1 MNNFFKE
8 IKYYTIQFITNIV
21 IGISFILAYYPL
33 WSIVFF
39 QTISISTWII
49 TSIIGVP
56 MGIIAAKIRD
66 INQETYNEHINKK
79 D

>member
-1 MNNFFKE
+1 MDKFFKE
-8 IKYYTIQFITNIV
+8 IKYYTIQLITNIV
-21 IGISFILAYYPL
+21 IGVAFILAYYPL
-33 WSIVFF
+33 WSIIFF

-56 MGIIAAKIRD
+56 IGIIAAKIRD
-66 INQETYNEHINKK
+66 NNEEEYNKYINKK